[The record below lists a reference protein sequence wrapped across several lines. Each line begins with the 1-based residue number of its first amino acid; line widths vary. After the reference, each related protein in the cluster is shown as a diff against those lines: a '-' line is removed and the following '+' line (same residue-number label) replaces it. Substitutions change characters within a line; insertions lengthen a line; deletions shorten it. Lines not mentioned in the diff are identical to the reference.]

1 MPGLLKNHIS
11 ESHEGNKEYS
21 NCPICNKKLRKN
33 IIAIHV
39 REVHEGLKPYKCS
52 LCDYRSGRSNT
63 IKLHIASV
71 HSDRK
76 CSKCD
81 EILPSREEMKKHV
94 KTVHKSL

>member
-1 MPGLLKNHIS
+1 MKDHVCNICKKGFSKAGYLKT
-11 ESHEGNKEYS
+11 
-21 NCPICNKKLRKN
+21 
-33 IIAIHV
+33 HV
-39 REVHEGLKPYKCS
+39 KEVHEGLKPYKCS
-52 LCDYRSGRSNT
+52 LCDYRSGRSNI

-94 KTVHKSL
+94 KTVHKNL